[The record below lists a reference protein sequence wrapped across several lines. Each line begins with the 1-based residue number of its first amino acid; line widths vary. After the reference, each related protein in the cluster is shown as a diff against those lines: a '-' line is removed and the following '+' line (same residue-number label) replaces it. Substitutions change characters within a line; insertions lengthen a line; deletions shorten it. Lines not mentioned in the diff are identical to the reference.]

1 MPTCRRCG
9 DPFERLTRE
18 QVHCIRCGHE
28 VATII
33 AADERRRTPRFRAG
47 WSSRRAA

>member
-1 MPTCRRCG
+1 MTRCLRCG
-9 DPFERLTRE
+9 DPFERVTRD

-33 AADERRRTPRFRAG
+33 AADAARRTPRFRAKDLTG
-47 WSSRRAA
+47 VSL